1 LKLVD
6 TSGLYCYYNRDDP
19 QHNVATGVMNKRE
32 RKLINSD
39 VLAEF
44 TALAEARGMPRP
56 SALGFA
62 GDLLDAPDI
71 SVIWVDESLHRSALD
86 FLQNRLDKTYSLCD
100 AVSFVL
106 MRSHG
111 INEALTTDRHFVQ
124 EGFTKLLD

>member
-1 LKLVD
+1 MKLVD

-19 QHNVATGVMNKRE
+19 QHKVATRVMNKRE
-32 RKLINSD
+32 RKIINSY
-39 VLAEF
+39 VLAES
-44 TALAEARGMPRP
+44 TALAEARGLPRS
-56 SALGFA
+56 SALNFA
-62 GDLLDAPDI
+62 TDILNAPDI

-86 FLQNRLDKTYSLCD
+86 ILHSRLDKTYSLCD

-111 INEALTTDRHFVQ
+111 INEALTTDHHFVQ